1 MTPDY
6 FCNLDANLMRL
17 DHLQRPELNKGTV
30 DFVVDSAE
38 EYWAQNPPPHIAQP
52 YASVEGP
59 PKGPRAP
66 APLDYVFAFDVSTQA
81 VVSGFLK
88 SSCDAL
94 KQILFGSGDAEESA
108 VFPAASRIGIATFN
122 DTLHF
127 YSFAVRFHLL
137 FVMCARIDLRAGIV
151 PVRGDTDA
159 CRW

>member
-1 MTPDY
+1 MSPDY

-17 DHLQRPELNKGTV
+17 DHLQRPELNKGTI
-30 DFVVDSAE
+30 DFVLDAAE

-59 PKGPRAP
+59 PKGRRAP

-88 SSCDAL
+88 ASCDAL
-94 KQILFGSGDAEESA
+94 KNILFGSSDAENVT
-108 VFPAASRIGIATFN
+108 VFPPASRMGIATFN

-127 YSFAVRFHLL
+127 YSFAVRLLL
-137 FVMCARIDLRAGIV
+137 FYVMCV
-151 PVRGDTDA
+151 
-159 CRW
+159 